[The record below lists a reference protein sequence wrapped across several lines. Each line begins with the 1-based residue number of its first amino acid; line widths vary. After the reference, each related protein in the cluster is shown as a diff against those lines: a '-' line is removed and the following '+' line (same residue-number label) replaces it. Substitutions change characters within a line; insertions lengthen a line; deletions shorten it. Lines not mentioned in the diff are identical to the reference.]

1 MLVRLL
7 MVVLMTLNFNTS
19 EIELQNI
26 ESVDITNYGIM
37 INYEDNTG
45 YYIDFEEVN

>member
-7 MVVLMTLNFNTS
+7 IVVLMTLNFNIS

-26 ESVDITNYGIM
+26 ESVNITNYGVM
-37 INYEDNTG
+37 INYENNTG
-45 YYIDFEEVN
+45 YYIDFEEEF

>member
-26 ESVDITNYGIM
+26 ESVNITNYGIM